1 MIEENI
7 LNNTYEKNLESLIE
21 SKNIVLDE
29 FNLFKRIRNIIQKI
43 PKNEADKRYL
53 KLYSV
58 GEFWKNDVNIK
69 QKTKHYLKRKLRL
82 NLRNY

>member
-1 MIEENI
+1 M
-7 LNNTYEKNLESLIE
+7 NNTYEENFESLIE
-21 SKNIVLDE
+21 SKNIILNE
-29 FNLFKRIRNIIQKI
+29 FNLFKRIRNIIEKL
-43 PKNEADKRYL
+43 PKNDADKKSL

>member
-1 MIEENI
+1 MKIV
-7 LNNTYEKNLESLIE
+7 LKVL

-29 FNLFKRIRNIIQKI
+29 FNLFKRIRNEVQKLPNNTDKKII
-43 PKNEADKRYL
+43 

-58 GEFWKNDVNIK
+58 GEFWKRNVNTK